1 MLALRTWQP
10 ILMESQVSLAILGDA
25 MGVLFD
31 VMKLKARDPVLNA
44 VAAEMALVLAPL
56 GMDVRVAH
64 LWTQRNQ
71 VCDLLSRFNADA
83 SLPEA

>member
-1 MLALRTWQP
+1 M
-10 ILMESQVSLAILGDA
+10 
-25 MGVLFD
+25 LFD

-71 VCDLLSRFNADA
+71 VCDLLSRLNADA
-83 SLPEA
+83 SLPEALSGATRVKLRKPEGLILSSLR